1 MTSVL
6 TIEGKEYVPATI
18 AGKKFGYT
26 KDYLLL
32 RIKQGYI
39 EGQKIGNKWY
49 VHLPSAEGYFKN
61 AKEEQIARRRSLS
74 IERREEIKK
83 YEHAKKS
90 HGHHTALVETL
101 VIVVIGL
108 SIGATGYLGVAENSQ
123 QASVHEGFLASLA
136 KSFYSFISPEPEV
149 VHIAVSVPTTTPVNA
164 TSARIATTTHTSLIV
179 APDELFTATT
189 VDEIRDS
196 FSDPV
201 SVSVDPGN
209 SDTGIITPIFKN
221 EREGDAY
228 RFLLVPVKHN

>member
-6 TIEGKEYVPATI
+6 TIDGKEYVPATI

-32 RIKQGYI
+32 RIKQGFI

-61 AKEEQIARRRSLS
+61 AKDEQLARRRSLS

-83 YEHAKKS
+83 HEQTKKL
-90 HGHHTALVETL
+90 HGRHTALAETL

-108 SIGATGYLGVAENSQ
+108 SVGATGYLGTAGNTQ
-123 QASVHEGFLASLA
+123 QASVHESFFASLA
-136 KSFYSFISPEPEV
+136 KSLYSFISPQTEV
-149 VHIAVSVPTTTPVNA
+149 VHIAVSAPTTTPVNA
-164 TSARIATTTHTSLIV
+164 ISACVATTTHTSLIV

-201 SVSVDPGN
+201 SVSVDPEN
-209 SDTGIITPIFKN
+209 PDTGIITPVFKN
-221 EREGDAY
+221 EREGDNY
-228 RFLLVPVKHN
+228 RFLLVPVKT